1 MIGDRSKVC
10 LLVVMGGVNVIV
22 ETFWTVLI
30 TVQMDRKVQYNDV
43 SRKQL

>member
-22 ETFWTVLI
+22 HFGLYLI
-30 TVQMDRKVQYNDV
+30 TVQMDRRVRSGLKSVYQF
-43 SRKQL
+43 